1 MKIGTIV
8 LILFHRISRMKLIRI
23 PTSYKI
29 FAYNEGMYDNHKKD
43 ARSPTN
49 DIQIA
54 QIRYLVLR
62 LTIHSIRMIRLST
75 SFEIYKDID
84 TMRNFQRLRYQS
96 PEAKIAYQAHSWLTC

>member
-54 QIRYLVLR
+54 QI
-62 LTIHSIRMIRLST
+62 
-75 SFEIYKDID
+75 
-84 TMRNFQRLRYQS
+84 
-96 PEAKIAYQAHSWLTC
+96 